1 MVIINVK
8 KTRAI
13 DLDAKVP
20 IPVSSFLKKARSM
33 IIL

>member
-1 MVIINVK
+1 MVIISVMK
-8 KTRAI
+8 VAR
-13 DLDAKVP
+13 DSSAKVP